1 MSASI
6 YMLRKEDEMMKQIIL
21 ITDGCSNIGINP
33 VTAAAHALAEDI
45 VVNVVGVIDQGEIGV
60 RGRSEINEIA
70 QAGGGMSRIVT
81 SAKLAQTVQMMTRQT
96 VVQTIH
102 NVVRQQLQ
110 ELTGQSELE
119 TLSPQQRGQVVQLMD
134 DLSETSALQIAL
146 LIDTSASMKPKLAAV
161 EAAIQD
167 LMLSLQARQGE
178 SEIAV
183 FHFPGSRA
191 GVDVEL
197 RTNWTSDLIQMQQ
210 LFRTISMGGTTPT
223 GPALMKVIRFFV
235 EGRLP
240 DAI

>member
-1 MSASI
+1 MI
-6 YMLRKEDEMMKQIIL
+6 VKQIIL
-21 ITDGCSNIGINP
+21 ITDGCSNIGVNP

-45 VVNVVGVIDQGEIGV
+45 VVNVIGVIDQGDIGD

-110 ELTGQSELE
+110 ALTGESELE
-119 TLSPQQRGQVVQLMD
+119 TLSPEKRGQVVQLMD

-161 EAAIQD
+161 ETAIQD

-178 SEIAV
+178 SELAV
-183 FHFPGSRA
+183 FHYPGSRA
-191 GVDVEL
+191 GHEVEMKM
-197 RTNWTSDLIQMQQ
+197 NWTSDLVQMQH
-210 LFRTISMGGTTPT
+210 LFSRLNMGGTTPT

-240 DAI
+240 DVI